1 MEQVKVVSH
10 CSQPLLRCRR
20 LLPEHMR
27 IKMRWSHCLITEELE
42 TGPFS
47 TWFSPKSRAAERLV
61 QKMKLVS
68 FFVQA
73 AIIEYQTLSSL

>member
-47 TWFSPKSRAAERLV
+47 TWLSHQVKSSRETSAEDEVGVFLC
-61 QKMKLVS
+61 
-68 FFVQA
+68 
-73 AIIEYQTLSSL
+73 SSCYNRIPDAE